1 MRKEESET
9 EAATPPPAAAEDA
22 DLVLRARQ
30 GEMAAFDDLV
40 RKHSRRVFGLVYHM
54 MGNRED
60 AEDVTQAVFIK
71 AHRALDRFRGQ
82 SAFSSW
88 LHRIAI
94 NETLNALKKR
104 NSTSRVSLAD
114 LPLDDP
120 NDPVYRRLVTT
131 DSPARAAHL
140 KELQNKLNEALQ
152 TLSHNHRTV
161 VVLHDMEGVPHDRIA
176 EMLGC
181 SVGTVRSRLFYAR
194 QLLQGLLGEWKS

>member
-1 MRKEESET
+1 MGTEEPESKAET
-9 EAATPPPAAAEDA
+9 APPVGPEDA
-22 DLVLRARQ
+22 DLVARARQ
-30 GEMAAFDDLV
+30 GETLAFDDLV

-60 AEDVTQAVFIK
+60 AEDVTQMVFLK

-104 NSTSRVSLAD
+104 KSNFRISLAD
-114 LPLDDP
+114 LPLENPDDP
-120 NDPVYRRLVTT
+120 AYNRLVTT
-131 DSPARAAHL
+131 HTPERAAHL
-140 KELQNKLNEALQ
+140 KELQNTLNEALQ
-152 TLSHNHRTV
+152 ALSHNHRTV

-194 QLLQGLLGEWKS
+194 QLLQGLLGDWKP